1 MLWNELALALLGR
14 LLEQAYGPLM
24 AVGLFVLAVGWK
36 GRSPKVFCAGGL
48 LVLIAI
54 RSVWWVT

>member
-1 MLWNELALALLGR
+1 MLWNQVVLALLGQ
-14 LLEQAYGPLM
+14 LLERAYGPLM

-36 GRSPKVFCAGGL
+36 GRSPKVFCVGGV

-54 RSVWWVT
+54 RSVWLN